1 MRIRTRSKAFA
12 RRFRSLKMIA
22 AQRKEM
28 ITELRRTR
36 DTTEIIE
43 SGSLN
48 EEKYAKSAMQ
58 MKSDMRGIAQRHWNG
73 VVL

>member
-1 MRIRTRSKAFA
+1 MRIMTRSKALA
-12 RRFRSLKMIA
+12 RRLRSLKRMA
-22 AQRKEM
+22 AQRNEM

-36 DTTEIIE
+36 ETTEIIE

-58 MKSDMRGIAQRHWNG
+58 MKSDMSGIAQRHWNG